1 MIHINYHNITHDDMN
16 NGDGLRVVLWVS
28 GCSHRC
34 YNCQNPQTWDYL
46 SGIPFGVTE
55 KKEIFEELSKDYIS
69 GITFSGGD
77 PLFDLNL
84 DEVLSLI
91 NKIRASF
98 PTKTIWL
105 YTGYNFDDLK
115 RRYDEYKYT
124 PYASYAGKFL
134 TRWEI
139 ISKVDVLVDGE
150 YIDEQ
155 RDTTLKW
162 RGSKNQRVI
171 DVQRSLKEEKII
183 KYTD

>member
-1 MIHINYHNITHDDMN
+1 MKQFT
-16 NGDGLRVVLWVS
+16 S
-28 GCSHRC
+28 S
-34 YNCQNPQTWDYL
+34 
-46 SGIPFGVTE
+46 S
-55 KKEIFEELSKDYIS
+55 
-69 GITFSGGD
+69 
-77 PLFDLNL
+77 
-84 DEVLSLI
+84 
-91 NKIRASF
+91 
-98 PTKTIWL
+98 KTIEACA
-105 YTGYNFDDLK
+105 TV
-115 RRYDEYKYT
+115 RTVAT

-183 KYTD
+183 KYAD